1 MAKKNRVKIFCYKLS
16 KPVTKDL
23 KKQEFVGKVEYEQ
36 GFIKE
41 ILGVLYLFTLEKL
54 SKKEEIKLS
63 NDYSF
68 EYSGSL
74 QESVWYTPY
83 AVDGVSASDNVFL
96 VMPGKSFMEKVD
108 PENKALSAVTLDHI
122 LSLFFNEKE
131 EEEKEVI
138 VEHEVIEEEK
148 EVETLVMTPE
158 DFTTPTA
165 ETTEEEES
173 PEEEEDLE
181 DFKKKIKELER
192 ENYRL
197 SCKLNNTIEE
207 IKNISFWEIIFWK
220 WKKKL
225 LDILE
230 M

>member
-131 EEEKEVI
+131 EEEDI
-138 VEHEVIEEEK
+138 
-148 EVETLVMTPE
+148 
-158 DFTTPTA
+158 
-165 ETTEEEES
+165 
-173 PEEEEDLE
+173 E